1 MGACRTSKFGDTV
14 FYWTSE
20 NYDLFSDGTIDETWT
35 NELEIINNYDA
46 NGVLLA
52 VPDTLQVW
60 NNVANIQDAEEL
72 DTNYISV

>member
-1 MGACRTSKFGDTV
+1 M
-14 FYWTSE
+14 TSE

-46 NGVLLA
+46 NGDLLD

-60 NNVANIQDAEEL
+60 NNVANIQDAEGIGYQL
-72 DTNYISV
+72 LFRMILSMLN